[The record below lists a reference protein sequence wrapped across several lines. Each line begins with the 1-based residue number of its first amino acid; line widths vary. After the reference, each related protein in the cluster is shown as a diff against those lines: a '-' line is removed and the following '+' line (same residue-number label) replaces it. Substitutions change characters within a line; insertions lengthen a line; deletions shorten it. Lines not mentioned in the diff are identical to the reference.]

1 MKNRIFLHAL
11 NLVVC
16 GLAVAAFAACGG
28 DDDGG
33 GGGSGGA
40 GAATGAGAGAGSAT
54 SSGSVD
60 PSTTA
65 ASTGT
70 TDPASTSSAESS
82 SASTGSGVEPQTIE
96 MIDDME
102 DHDNAILAKGGRV
115 GYWYTFNDGSDDGV
129 QTPEPDLEGTGDKP
143 FTMTALEPA
152 RAQST
157 YAARSWGTGFTE
169 WGAGFGF
176 DLNSPEGTKAAYDA
190 SAYAGITFWA
200 KLGPGSGTS
209 ASVMISD
216 PGTDPAGGSCSDKCD
231 KWQKTLAVTEEWQQF
246 TIPFADLKQG
256 GWGDPA
262 GTDQINA
269 AKLYSIQFQIGQGP
283 KFDLYIDD
291 LGFYN

>member
-1 MKNRIFLHAL
+1 MKTRIFLRAF
-11 NLVVC
+11 NLTVC

-40 GAATGAGAGAGSAT
+40 GSAGSTT

-60 PSTTA
+60 PSTTTA

-70 TDPASTSSAESS
+70 TDPTTTSTAAST
-82 SASTGSGVEPQTIE
+82 SASTGSGAGPQTIE

-102 DHDNAILAKGGRV
+102 DNDNAILAKGGRV
-115 GYWYTFNDGSDDGV
+115 GYWYTFNDGSEGAT
-129 QTPEPDLEGTGDKP
+129 QTPPPDPEGTGEEP

-152 RAQST
+152 RSQST
-157 YAARSWGTGFTE
+157 YAARSWGEGFET

-176 DLNSPEGTKAAYDA
+176 DLNSPEGAKAAYDA
-190 SAYAGITFWA
+190 SAYTGITFWA

-209 ASVMISD
+209 VTVLISD
-216 PGTDPAGGSCSDKCD
+216 PGTDPTGGSCSECD
-231 KWQKTLAVTEEWQQF
+231 AWQKSLAVTEEWQQF

-262 GTDQINA
+262 GTDQIDA
-269 AKLYSIQFQIGQGP
+269 TKLYAIQFQIGIAP

>member
-1 MKNRIFLHAL
+1 M
-11 NLVVC
+11 C

-33 GGGSGGA
+33 GSGGA
-40 GAATGAGAGAGSAT
+40 GGAGSAGSTT

-60 PSTTA
+60 PSTTTA

-70 TDPASTSSAESS
+70 TDPTTTSTAAST
-82 SASTGSGVEPQTIE
+82 SASTGSGAGPQTIE

-102 DHDNAILAKGGRV
+102 DNDNAILAKGGRV
-115 GYWYTFNDGSDDGV
+115 GYWYTFNDATEGAT
-129 QTPEPDLEGTGDKP
+129 QTPPPDPEGTGEEP

-152 RAQST
+152 RSQST
-157 YAARSWGTGFTE
+157 YAARSWGEGFET

-176 DLNSPEGTKAAYDA
+176 DLNSPEGVKAAYDA
-190 SAYAGITFWA
+190 SAYTGITFWA

-209 ASVMISD
+209 VTVLISD
-216 PGTDPAGGSCSDKCD
+216 PGTDPTGGSCSECD
-231 KWQKTLAVTEEWQQF
+231 AWQKSLAVTEEWQQF

-262 GTDQINA
+262 GTDQIDA
-269 AKLYSIQFQIGQGP
+269 TKLYAIQFQIGIAP

>member
-1 MKNRIFLHAL
+1 MTTRIFLRAF

-16 GLAVAAFAACGG
+16 GLAVAAFAACG

-33 GGGSGGA
+33 GSGSGGA
-40 GAATGAGAGAGSAT
+40 GGAGSAGSTTSAGTVDPTTTTTSTGSTDTSTASTAASTSASTGAGAG
-54 SSGSVD
+54 
-60 PSTTA
+60 
-65 ASTGT
+65 
-70 TDPASTSSAESS
+70 
-82 SASTGSGVEPQTIE
+82 PQTIE

-102 DHDNAILAKGGRV
+102 DNDNAILADGGRV
-115 GYWYTFNDGSDDGV
+115 GYWYTFNDATEGAT
-129 QTPEPDLEGTGDKP
+129 QTPPPDPEGTGAEP

-152 RAQST
+152 RGQST

-176 DLNSPEGTKAAYDA
+176 DLNSPEGVKATYDA
-190 SAYAGITFWA
+190 SAYTGITFWA

-209 ASVMISD
+209 ATVMISD
-216 PGTDPAGGSCSDKCD
+216 PGTDAAGGACSDKCD
-231 KWQKTLAVTEEWQQF
+231 AWQKTFAATEEWQQF
-246 TIPFADLKQG
+246 TIPFAELKQG

-262 GTDQINA
+262 GTEQIDA
-269 AKLYSIQFQIGQGP
+269 AKLYSLQFQIGKAP